1 MCSNK
6 LTGDFVPL
14 VIFSIRKQNCKQ
26 KTVFGYSCISRPTQ
40 SSVVCAK
47 INKKSM
53 KIKNENFYQFCD
65 NCKTPPCTYYSREAE
80 MKIAMFSRFKEYH
93 GNHNKFE
100 SLYESGGRCL
110 KIRRLYGYE
119 PYFKVHGLVSVHPK
133 SITLGQMIN
142 LNMIFHVMVSV
153 NLKLAPSSLLNFGTV
168 NRAATSNC

>member
-26 KTVFGYSCISRPTQ
+26 KTVFGYSCISHPTQ

-80 MKIAMFSRFKEYH
+80 MKIAITEIITNLRVYMILGDAVSKLDVCMDMNHISRCTAW
-93 GNHNKFE
+93 
-100 SLYESGGRCL
+100 SLFTL
-110 KIRRLYGYE
+110 KASH
-119 PYFKVHGLVSVHPK
+119 FVKW
-133 SITLGQMIN
+133 SISTG
-142 LNMIFHVMVSV
+142 
-153 NLKLAPSSLLNFGTV
+153 SSMWW
-168 NRAATSNC
+168 CQ

>member
-1 MCSNK
+1 
-6 LTGDFVPL
+6 
-14 VIFSIRKQNCKQ
+14 
-26 KTVFGYSCISRPTQ
+26 
-40 SSVVCAK
+40 
-47 INKKSM
+47 M

-100 SLYESGGRCL
+100 SLYDSGGRCL